1 MSVSNY
7 YKQLDKPMSNR
18 LARFAAT
25 REASPEV
32 SIDIAQLQSRI
43 AELEKAEITQLV
55 DPQLLDRSPYQPRKH
70 FDPIKMAQLTAS
82 VDAWGVLEN
91 VIVRLV
97 VAGRY
102 ELVAGERRQ
111 LAAIAAKRQV
121 PIKVMELSDRDA
133 RRIAL
138 AENLN
143 RVNLNPIEETWAI
156 LNLLA
161 VDLEI
166 DSTDEVKSVLYSLA
180 NVAKGVKSR
189 ENVSPKFDEQQTIV
203 ERILTEYGIKLL
215 SFVKIKL
222 PLIKLPD
229 NVSDAIAAGLDHTK
243 ALAIAKVSDTAARDD
258 LLRAAI
264 EGGMPLTEI
273 KKQVKSLQPQ
283 IEPQLPSPQLR
294 VKNTITRVVTAKVWE
309 HPDKWLEVQSLL
321 ERLEALCGEK

>member
-1 MSVSNY
+1 
-7 YKQLDKPMSNR
+7 MSNKLDR
-18 LARFAAT
+18 LAAT

-55 DPQLLDRSPYQPRKH
+55 DPQLLDRSPYQPCKH

-82 VDAWGVLEN
+82 ADAWGILEN

-121 PIKVMELSDRDA
+121 PIKVMELSRDA

-189 ENVSPKFDEQQTIV
+189 ENVSPKFNDQQTIV
-203 ERILTEYGIKLL
+203 EQILTEYGIKLL
-215 SFVKIKL
+215 SFVKTKL

-264 EGGMPLTEI
+264 DGEMPLTEI

-283 IEPQLPSPQLR
+283 GKRTRFLI
-294 VKNTITRVVTAKVWE
+294 ITE
-309 HPDKWLEVQSLL
+309 I
-321 ERLEALCGEK
+321 